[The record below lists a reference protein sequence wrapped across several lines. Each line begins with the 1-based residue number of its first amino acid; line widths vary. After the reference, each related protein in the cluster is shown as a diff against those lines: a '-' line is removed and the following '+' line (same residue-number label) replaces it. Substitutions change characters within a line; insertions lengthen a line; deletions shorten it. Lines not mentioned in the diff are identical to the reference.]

1 MPIVYI
7 SRGWAAVPSAGRSCH
22 LFVSHTYLYILF
34 IVLVWDYFLL
44 FFYGIVNY
52 ILVKEVIC
60 KPLYCG
66 PACCDVAIVW
76 VRGAVV
82 LPVS

>member
-1 MPIVYI
+1 M
-7 SRGWAAVPSAGRSCH
+7 G
-22 LFVSHTYLYILF
+22 LFS
-34 IVLVWDYFLL
+34 LV

-66 PACCDVAIVW
+66 PACCDVATVW